1 MTYCPDAA
9 LVDRLNDQLQSW
21 RQGDIVQPGVLS
33 WMAMPQDALTARAA
47 ETEGDSLTCV
57 VSETPELA
65 IISQT
70 CDIVRNCKQ
79 RPYLLLAPVVT
90 LDEPSAGEARRGNRP
105 RFVPLPG
112 AGDRAFVDLDRVMTV
127 EKSIVLAR
135 APRRGLRNETSQR
148 RFGAG
153 VARTFGR
160 FAFPDDLSMSL
171 KGLVRHIRSNHARDT
186 PGGRA
191 LATLKEIRVM
201 GSPSWDAPEIE
212 AFVSFCPATLDEA
225 TSLMNEE
232 EWDRLADGWMT
243 RAKPTGVIRSV
254 DGAMIPLDGMTA
266 QEYLDSDP
274 LDLDYLSWSSTTD
287 D

>member
-9 LVDRLNDQLQSW
+9 LVHRLNDHLQSW
-21 RQGDIVQPGVLS
+21 RQGDLVQPGVFS
-33 WMAMPQDALTARAA
+33 WMAMPQEALTARAA
-47 ETEGDSLTCV
+47 EAGGDSLTCV
-57 VSETPELA
+57 ALETPELA
-65 IISQT
+65 VISQT
-70 CDIVRNCKQ
+70 CDIVRDCTQ

-90 LDEPSAGEARRGNRP
+90 LDEPAAGEARRGSRP

-127 EKSIVLAR
+127 EKSMVLAST
-135 APRRGLRNETSQR
+135 PRRGLCDEASQR

-153 VARTFGR
+153 VARTFSR
-160 FAFPDDLSMSL
+160 FAFPNDLSMSL
-171 KGLVRHIRSNHARDT
+171 KGLVRHIRSNHDRDT

-191 LATLKEIRVM
+191 LGILKEIRVT
-201 GSPSWDAPEIE
+201 GSLSWDAPEIE
-212 AFVSFCPATLDEA
+212 AFVSFCPATLAEA

-232 EWDRLADGWMT
+232 EWDRLVDGWKT

-274 LDLDYLSWSSTTD
+274 LDLDYLSWSSATD